1 MHVGRTT
8 SPQALLHIINCESAT
23 EMWNKLK
30 SVYEQKSEAS
40 IHMLQQMWYSAKMSR
55 KDNIASHVAKLED
68 IAHKLEV
75 IGDKVSDNM
84 IITKLLMTLPH
95 SYNHFVSAW
104 ESAAQTERTLA
115 NLTSM
120 LTIEE
125 MRHSAAENPKGSALA
140 TDSSKSQA

>member
-1 MHVGRTT
+1 
-8 SPQALLHIINCESAT
+8 
-23 EMWNKLK
+23 
-30 SVYEQKSEAS
+30 
-40 IHMLQQMWYSAKMSR
+40 MSR
-55 KDNIASHVAKLED
+55 TDNIASHVAKLED

-75 IGDKVSDNM
+75 IGRKVSDNM

-115 NLTSM
+115 NLTFM

-125 MRHSAAENPKGSALA
+125 MRHSAEENPKGSALA